1 MAPARWLVLALV
13 VTLAGCASGR
23 DREVQPLPARD
34 AAPPFQRPGAPPP
47 AVASYRIDATFD
59 ADKHFLTATQTLTWR
74 NTGQNAVAELP
85 FHLYLNGFKNDTS
98 VFMQESRGRHR
109 GARAS
114 SGNWGWIEVKSIKV
128 AGGADVVSR
137 ARFPGPDETVL
148 ELPLERPVAPGATIE
163 VAMVFEAQLPE
174 VFARTGFKGDF
185 NMVGQWF
192 PKIGVRVGEAANERW
207 HCEPFH
213 LMSEFFADFGNYD
226 VTLTVPDTHVIA
238 ATGMLVGV
246 RDNADATRTLTY
258 RAESVHDFVWM
269 ADPFMD
275 TVTGSAR
282 TAYGP
287 VEVRVYFRPEQ
298 RDFAARHLSAGVA
311 AIEQFSRLLVPY
323 PWSRMSIVD
332 PPLDAVGGA
341 GGMEYPTLITTAGDS
356 AFMAEGVRLP
366 EFVTIHEVGHNW
378 LQGIL
383 ATNEVDEAWLDE
395 GMNEYVDGLVM
406 NAIYGEEAG
415 LIDWNGLFAGFYDMH
430 GASDGTYRELP
441 DPIAQRSY
449 QFVDSA
455 SYAGAT
461 YGKTASL
468 MRTLENAVGSDKF
481 RAALRGYAEAF
492 AFRHPVEADLI
503 AALEK
508 GAGQELD
515 WFLGPALHQPGSAAR
530 LEVRGI
536 TCRVAR
542 EPQGVFGRG
551 AERRLVDTEPA
562 LDAPSRC
569 AVVVENL
576 GTVPVPVDVEITY
589 ADGQSIR
596 KRWDDRGQGPRWH
609 RFEVEHP
616 TPVVEVI
623 IDPDNKVLLD
633 DGGPRRG
640 LRVTPE
646 ADAAAH
652 AAAHGQSW
660 TQTAMQVL
668 GL

>member
-1 MAPARWLVLALV
+1 
-13 VTLAGCASGR
+13 
-23 DREVQPLPARD
+23 
-34 AAPPFQRPGAPPP
+34 
-47 AVASYRIDATFD
+47 
-59 ADKHFLTATQTLTWR
+59 
-74 NTGQNAVAELP
+74 
-85 FHLYLNGFKNDTS
+85 
-98 VFMQESRGRHR
+98 
-109 GARAS
+109 
-114 SGNWGWIEVKSIKV
+114 
-128 AGGADVVSR
+128 
-137 ARFPGPDETVL
+137 
-148 ELPLERPVAPGATIE
+148 
-163 VAMVFEAQLPE
+163 
-174 VFARTGFKGDF
+174 
-185 NMVGQWF
+185 
-192 PKIGVRVGEAANERW
+192 
-207 HCEPFH
+207 
-213 LMSEFFADFGNYD
+213 
-226 VTLTVPDTHVIA
+226 
-238 ATGMLVGV
+238 V
-246 RDNADATRTLTY
+246 RDNEDATRTLTY

-269 ADPFMD
+269 ADPFME
-275 TVTGSAR
+275 TVAGSAR

-298 RDFAARHLSAGVA
+298 RAFAARHLQAGVA

-323 PWSRMSIVD
+323 PWARMSIVD

-356 AFMAEGVRLP
+356 AFTPEGVRVP
-366 EFVTIHEVGHNW
+366 EFVTVHEVGHNW

-406 NAIYGEEAG
+406 NAIYGEEAS
-415 LIDWNGLFAGFYDMH
+415 LIDWNGLFVSFFDMH
-430 GASDGTYRELP
+430 GASDGPYRELP

-455 SYAGAT
+455 SYAAVT

-468 MRTLENAVGSDKF
+468 MRTLENAVGSDKLL
-481 RAALRGYAEAF
+481 AALRGYAEEF
-492 AFRHPVEADLI
+492 AFRHPVEADLV

-508 GAGQELD
+508 GVGQDLD
-515 WFLGPALHQPGSAAR
+515 WFLGPALHLPGSAAR
-530 LEVRGI
+530 LEVRSI
-536 TCRVAR
+536 SCRVAR

-551 AERRLVDTEPA
+551 AERRLVDTAPA

-569 AVVVENL
+569 TVVVENL
-576 GTVPVPVDVEITY
+576 GTVAVPVDVEITY

-609 RFEVEHP
+609 RFELEHP

-623 IDPDNKVLLD
+623 IDPDDKVLLD

-640 LRVTPE
+640 LRVAPE
-646 ADAAAH
+646 TDAAAH